1 MHPVRTA
8 EIGRATRP
16 ALYDFAGDPDAQKSR
31 WARKHP
37 LRAGAIPAGSRWL
50 AEAGLHYERYDA
62 LGLSVIAHAYESAV
76 ACAVGDRD
84 AARIALERCRGAVRS
99 EPPPRNQL
107 PHLRWAE
114 ASAAVAEREPERG
127 WRILLDAAERLES
140 IGAARYACEAAA
152 DAARSFLAEGQ
163 EASARRAATHSRRLF
178 AAGEGSLPPIDGL
191 AATAPVL
198 SAREAELAELAS
210 RG

>member
-1 MHPVRTA
+1 MR
-8 EIGRATRP
+8 RN
-16 ALYDFAGDPDAQKSR
+16 
-31 WARKHP
+31 
-37 LRAGAIPAGSRWL
+37 PAGLGSIRYAQGRFRQASRWL

-84 AARIALERCRGAVRS
+84 AARIALERCRGVVRS

-178 AAGEGSLPPIDGL
+178 AAGEGGSLPPIDGL

-198 SAREAELAELAS
+198 SAREAELAELAR